1 MFPKSK
7 MDFSEYLI
15 QIKRGKA
22 MIYVF
27 LANGFEEIEALA
39 PVDFLLRAGIEVE
52 TVGVSGKFCR
62 GAHGINVEADIL
74 LEDIQLNDTLQG
86 IILPGGMPGS
96 QNLFEDERVH
106 KAIDYAFLNNKLVC
120 AICAAPFILGRKGL
134 LKGKNATCFPGFEDE
149 LLGANLAESGVII
162 DGNIVTA
169 KGAGVAWEFGAAI
182 CSIITGEEKALQI
195 LRGIQW
201 RK

>member
-1 MFPKSK
+1 
-7 MDFSEYLI
+7 
-15 QIKRGKA
+15 

-39 PVDFLLRAGIEVE
+39 PVDFLLRAGVEVK

-74 LEDIQLNDTLQG
+74 LEDVVLDENVQG
-86 IILPGGMPGS
+86 IILPGGMPGAE
-96 QNLFEDERVH
+96 NLNNSENVQ
-106 KAIDYAFLNNKLVC
+106 KAIDYCAEKGKIIG

-149 LLGANLAESGVII
+149 LKGANLVESGVII

-182 CSIITGEEKALQI
+182 CSIIKGEEKGLQI

>member
-1 MFPKSK
+1 MV
-7 MDFSEYLI
+7 
-15 QIKRGKA
+15 
-22 MIYVF
+22 YVF

-39 PVDFLLRAGIEVE
+39 PVDFLLRAGVEVK

-74 LEDIQLNDTLQG
+74 PEDVELNENLQG
-86 IILPGGMPGS
+86 IILPGGMPGAE
-96 QNLFEDERVH
+96 NLNNSEDVQR
-106 KAIDYAFLNNKLVC
+106 AIDYCAENQKIIG

-149 LLGANLAESGVII
+149 LLGANLVEAGVVIAET
-162 DGNIVTA
+162 IVTA
-169 KGAGVAWEFGAAI
+169 KGAGVAWEFGAAF
-182 CSIITGEEKALQI
+182 CSGITGEEKALQI

-201 RK
+201 KK

>member
-1 MFPKSK
+1 
-7 MDFSEYLI
+7 
-15 QIKRGKA
+15 

-39 PVDFLLRAGIEVE
+39 PVDFLLRAGVEVK

-74 LEDIQLNDTLQG
+74 LEDVELRDNLQG
-86 IILPGGMPGS
+86 IILPGGMPGAENLNNCEEV
-96 QNLFEDERVH
+96 QN
-106 KAIDYAFLNNKLVC
+106 AIDYCAENGKIIG

-134 LKGKNATCFPGFEDE
+134 LKGKNATCFPGFEEE
-149 LLGANLAESGVII
+149 LTGANLVESGVII

-182 CSIITGEEKALQI
+182 CSIITGEEKVLQI

>member
-1 MFPKSK
+1 
-7 MDFSEYLI
+7 
-15 QIKRGKA
+15 

-39 PVDFLLRAGIEVE
+39 PVDFLLRAGVEVK
-52 TVGVSGKFCR
+52 TVGVSGGFCR

-74 LEDIQLNDTLQG
+74 LEDVVLDENVQG
-86 IILPGGMPGS
+86 IILPGGMPGAE
-96 QNLFEDERVH
+96 NLNNSEEVQ
-106 KAIDYAFLNNKLVC
+106 KAIDYCAANNRIIG
-120 AICAAPFILGRKGL
+120 AICAAPFILGRCGL
-134 LKGKNATCFPGFEDE
+134 LEGKNATCFPGFEDE
-149 LLGANLAESGVII
+149 LKGAKLVESGVII

-182 CSIITGEEKALQI
+182 CSIITGEDKALQI

>member
-1 MFPKSK
+1 
-7 MDFSEYLI
+7 
-15 QIKRGKA
+15 

-27 LANGFEEIEALA
+27 LADGFEEIEALA
-39 PVDFLLRAGIEVE
+39 PVDFLLRAGVQVK

-74 LEDIQLNDTLQG
+74 LGDVQLDDNLQG
-86 IILPGGMPGS
+86 IILPGGMPGAE
-96 QNLFEDERVH
+96 NLNNSEEVQ
-106 KAIDYAFLNNKLVC
+106 KAIDYCSKNNKIIG

-149 LLGANLAESGVII
+149 LLGANIVDSGVII
-162 DGNIVTA
+162 DGTIVTA
-169 KGAGVAWEFGAAI
+169 KGAGVAWEFGAAT
-182 CSIITGEEKALQI
+182 CSIITGQEKALQI

>member
-1 MFPKSK
+1 
-7 MDFSEYLI
+7 
-15 QIKRGKA
+15 
-22 MIYVF
+22 MICVF

-39 PVDFLLRAGIEVE
+39 PVDFLLRAGIEVK
-52 TVGVSGKFCR
+52 TVGVSGKMCK
-62 GAHGINVEADIL
+62 GAHGISVEADIL
-74 LEDIQLNDTLQG
+74 PQDVVLDESVQG
-86 IILPGGMPGS
+86 IILPGGMPGAE
-96 QNLFEDERVH
+96 NLNNSTDVQ
-106 KAIDYAFLNNKLVC
+106 KAIDYCSENNRIIG

-149 LLGANLAESGVII
+149 LKGARLVEDGVII

-169 KGAGVAWEFGAAI
+169 RGAGVAWEFGAAI
-182 CSIITGEEKALQI
+182 CSIITGEEKSLQI